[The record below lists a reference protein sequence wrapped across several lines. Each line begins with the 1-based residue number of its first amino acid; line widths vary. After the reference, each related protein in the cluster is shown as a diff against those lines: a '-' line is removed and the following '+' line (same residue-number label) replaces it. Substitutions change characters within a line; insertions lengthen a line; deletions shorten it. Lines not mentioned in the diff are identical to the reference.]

1 MKPFLA
7 AISVSPGASAFKRR
21 GTWGSFELKE
31 SGGNEMDGE
40 YARHWMSADV
50 KSRVSSSVGRS
61 GSDDLFRP
69 YEISGWAGY
78 ASLVAA
84 ILKLHETVRMDWPN
98 SWAAVVPSSSVM
110 LRDCGTMLKIRL
122 CSHEEGNK
130 DRCRD
135 NGWWC
140 HGGINTPAGFIP
152 PNPSN

>member
-1 MKPFLA
+1 
-7 AISVSPGASAFKRR
+7 
-21 GTWGSFELKE
+21 
-31 SGGNEMDGE
+31 MDGE

-130 DRCRD
+130 HRC
-135 NGWWC
+135 
-140 HGGINTPAGFIP
+140 GGAMVALIHQLVSSHQILQTKQKLEWTYPSNQTRAGSIP
-152 PNPSN
+152 PKK